1 MTNGFAS
8 QSADLVSVWK
18 QLNHVYDG
26 APLGGVGFEQRQSFR
41 TSGRQKELQDD
52 KDVRVGMRRLG
63 PPRLENV
70 AQAHALVA
78 VDHGVD
84 HVLPS
89 VLQGLVEERR
99 VALVQDERGSSA
111 QQELDGGHV
120 ALSRCE
126 VERGALE
133 YWCGKYALISLSL
146 ISMHINV
153 YKRNLKMDWK
163 KNCKLQNYL
172 NTPSFLLV

>member
-1 MTNGFAS
+1 MTQAG
-8 QSADLVSVWK
+8 
-18 QLNHVYDG
+18 
-26 APLGGVGFEQRQSFR
+26 
-41 TSGRQKELQDD
+41 
-52 KDVRVGMRRLG
+52 
-63 PPRLENV
+63 LEHV

-99 VALVQDERGSSA
+99 VVLVQDKRGSPG

-126 VERGALE
+126 VERGVLE
-133 YWCGKYALISLSL
+133 YQDGKHALIVQHFDVSVHLRPSVWL
-146 ISMHINV
+146 TLCVPDTTCVETNTLM
-153 YKRNLKMDWK
+153 
-163 KNCKLQNYL
+163 KN
-172 NTPSFLLV
+172 S

>member
-1 MTNGFAS
+1 MREVAS

-41 TSGRQKELQDD
+41 TSGRQKELEDE

-63 PPRLENV
+63 WPRLETV
-70 AQAHALVA
+70 AQARALVA
-78 VDHGVD
+78 VDHCVD

-99 VALVQDERGSSA
+99 VALVQDERGSPG

-120 ALSRCE
+120 AFSRCE
-126 VERGALE
+126 VERGVLE
-133 YWCGKYALISLSL
+133 YQYGKYALIRLSPTS
-146 ISMHINV
+146 IRTNV
-153 YKRNLKMDWK
+153 YKRNLINGLK
-163 KNCKLQNYL
+163 KLYNYL
-172 NTPSFLLV
+172 NTPRFLLV

>member
-1 MTNGFAS
+1 MREFVP

-26 APLGGVGFEQRQSFR
+26 APLGGVGFEQRQSFG
-41 TSGRQKELQDD
+41 TSGRQRELQDD

-63 PPRLENV
+63 RPRLGNV

-99 VALVQDERGSSA
+99 VALVQDERGSPG

-120 ALSRCE
+120 ALSRRE
-126 VERGALE
+126 VERGVLE
-133 YWCGKYALISLSL
+133 YRCGKYASTGLSL
-146 ISMHINV
+146 ISMRTNAH
-153 YKRNLKMDWK
+153 K
-163 KNCKLQNYL
+163 KKSDKWTEKTVNR
-172 NTPSFLLV
+172 TII

>member
-1 MTNGFAS
+1 M
-8 QSADLVSVWK
+8 
-18 QLNHVYDG
+18 
-26 APLGGVGFEQRQSFR
+26 
-41 TSGRQKELQDD
+41 
-52 KDVRVGMRRLG
+52 RVGMRRLG
-63 PPRLENV
+63 LENV

-99 VALVQDERGSSA
+99 VALVQDQRGPPV

-126 VERGALE
+126 VERGVLE
-133 YWCGKYALISLSL
+133 YQYGKYALIRLSQYVL
-146 ISMHINV
+146 MYTKEI
-153 YKRNLKMDWK
+153 
-163 KNCKLQNYL
+163 
-172 NTPSFLLV
+172 